1 MKILF
6 LSPTVPFP
14 LTDGGRIRVFNL
26 LKQIAQKSDVT
37 LLALETQPTD
47 TEGIVQLQQ
56 LDVQAHLV
64 PNASTLPRVSFGTL
78 VTAFLKRQPLT
89 VARYNLPAYRQ
100 KFRELVATETFDLVH
115 YEMFH
120 TAQFHTETRLPGVLS
135 QQNVDS
141 AIWRRLCSETV
152 NPFYKYAFWTQQRA
166 FQRYERVMTPKFDMV
181 TCTSDIDA
189 AVFQQHCAE
198 YRRRHTP
205 LKDNTPA
212 KHGQIQLK
220 DNTPAKHGQ
229 IPLKDNTPA
238 KQGQIQLGCP
248 LIEIIPNGVDVTHYQ
263 PNFAREAPAHLIY
276 IGSMDWYPN
285 EDAVSFFADEV
296 LPKIHERIKAITPA
310 LRGHLPTPE
319 VKFSIV
325 GGNPSRRVQKLAD
338 RQGIVV
344 TGRVADIKPYFE
356 EATVFVVPLRIG
368 SGTRLKILEALAMG
382 KAIVSTSVGAE
393 GLALRN
399 GEEIFIADE
408 PTAFADAVTRL
419 LTDALL
425 RRRIGENGRARVER
439 DYDWRSIGAK
449 LHTLYE
455 SLIKK

>member
-47 TEGIVQLQQ
+47 TESIIHLQQ
-56 LDVQAHLV
+56 LGIQVHLILNV
-64 PNASTLPRVSFGTL
+64 PTPPPVSLGTIL
-78 VTAFLKRQPLT
+78 TSFLKRQPIT

-100 KFRELVATETFDLVH
+100 KFRELIATETFDLVH

-120 TAQFHTETRLPGVLS
+120 TAQFHTETHLPGVLS

-141 AIWRRLCSETV
+141 AIWRRLCHETA
-152 NPFYKYAFWTQQRA
+152 NPFYKYAYWMQQRA
-166 FQRYERVMTPKFDMV
+166 FERYERVMSQKFEMV
-181 TCTSDIDA
+181 TCTSDVDR
-189 AVFQQHCAE
+189 AVFQQHCTE
-198 YRRRHTP
+198 YSSRHTP
-205 LKDNTPA
+205 RVLC
-212 KHGQIQLK
+212 
-220 DNTPAKHGQ
+220 
-229 IPLKDNTPA
+229 
-238 KQGQIQLGCP
+238 CP

-285 EDAVSFFADEV
+285 EDAVSFFTDEV
-296 LPKIHERIKAITPA
+296 LPKIHERVPA
-310 LRGHLPTPE
+310 

-408 PTAFADAVTRL
+408 PTDFAEAVNRL
-419 LTDALL
+419 LTSAAL

-439 DYDWRSIGAK
+439 DYDWRRIGAK
-449 LHTLYE
+449 LQTLYE

>member
-47 TEGIVQLQQ
+47 AAGVSQLQQ
-56 LDVQAHLV
+56 LGIQVHLV
-64 PNASTLPRVSFGTL
+64 PNAPTLPPLSFGTL
-78 VTAFLKRQPLT
+78 ANAFFKRQPIT
-89 VARYNLPAYRQ
+89 VARYDLPAYRQ
-100 KFRELVATETFDLVH
+100 QFKALIATDTFDLVH

-120 TAQFHTETRLPGVLS
+120 TAQFRTETDLPGVLS

-141 AIWRRLCSETV
+141 AIWRRLCGETA
-152 NPFYKYAFWTQQRA
+152 NPFYKFAYWTQQLT
-166 FQRYERVMTPKFDMV
+166 FQRYEQVLSPKFDAV

-198 YRRRHTP
+198 
-205 LKDNTPA
+205 DV
-212 KHGQIQLK
+212 
-220 DNTPAKHGQ
+220 
-229 IPLKDNTPA
+229 
-238 KQGQIQLGCP
+238 
-248 LIEIIPNGVDVTHYQ
+248 IEIIPNGVDVAHYQ
-263 PNFAREAPAHLIY
+263 PDFSAEAPAHLIY

-296 LPKIHERIKAITPA
+296 LPQIHTEVPD
-310 LRGHLPTPE
+310 

-325 GGNPSRRVQKLAD
+325 GGNPSARVQKLAKKE
-338 RQGIVV
+338 GIVV
-344 TGRVADIKPYFE
+344 TGRVPEIKPYFA

-393 GLALRN
+393 GLDLKD

-408 PTAFADAVTRL
+408 PTAFAEAVTRL
-419 LTDALL
+419 LKDPSL
-425 RRRIGENGRARVER
+425 RRRIGESGRARVEQ
-439 DYDWRSIGAK
+439 DYDWRSISEK
-449 LHTLYE
+449 LHQLYTKI
-455 SLIKK
+455 LL

>member
-26 LKQIAQKSDVT
+26 LKQITTKNSAT

-47 TEGIVQLQQ
+47 AEGVAQLQQ
-56 LDVQAHLV
+56 LGIQVHLI
-64 PNASTLPRVSFGTL
+64 PNAPTLPPLSFSTLL
-78 VTAFLKRQPLT
+78 KAFLRRQPIT
-89 VARYNLPAYRQ
+89 VARYDLPAYRQ
-100 KFRELVATETFDLVH
+100 KLRELVATGTFDLVH

-141 AIWRRLCSETV
+141 AIWRRLCDETV
-152 NPFYKYAFWTQQRA
+152 NPFYKVAYWTQQLA
-166 FQRYERVMTPKFDMV
+166 FQRYERVLSPKFDAV

-189 AVFQQHCAE
+189 AVFQRHCSE
-198 YRRRHTP
+198 
-205 LKDNTPA
+205 DV
-212 KHGQIQLK
+212 
-220 DNTPAKHGQ
+220 
-229 IPLKDNTPA
+229 
-238 KQGQIQLGCP
+238 
-248 LIEIIPNGVDVTHYQ
+248 IEIIPNGVDVTHYQ
-263 PNFAREAPAHLIY
+263 PDFSAEASAHLIY

-296 LPKIHERIKAITPA
+296 LPRIQENVPDV
-310 LRGHLPTPE
+310 R
-319 VKFSIV
+319 FSIV
-325 GGNPSRRVQKLAD
+325 GGNPSARVQKLAE
-338 RQGIVV
+338 REGVVV
-344 TGRVADIKPYFE
+344 TGRVPEIKPYFA

-393 GLALRN
+393 GLDLKD

-408 PTAFADAVTRL
+408 PTVFADAVTRL
-419 LTDALL
+419 LTDAPL
-425 RRRIGENGRARVER
+425 RRRVGENGRTRVEQ
-439 DYDWRSIGAK
+439 DYDWRSIGEK
-449 LHTLYE
+449 LHQLYTKI
-455 SLIKK
+455 LD

>member
-26 LKQIAQKSDVT
+26 LKQIATKSDVT

-47 TEGIVQLQQ
+47 SEGVAQLQQ
-56 LDVQAHLV
+56 LGIQVHLI
-64 PNASTLPRVSFGTL
+64 PNAPTLPPLSFSTLL
-78 VTAFLKRQPLT
+78 KAFLRRQPIT
-89 VARYNLPAYRQ
+89 VARYALPAYRQ
-100 KFRELVATETFDLVH
+100 KFKELVETGSFNLVH

-141 AIWRRLCSETV
+141 AIWRRLCSETA
-152 NPFYKYAFWTQQRA
+152 NPFYKFAYWTQQLA
-166 FQRYERVMTPKFDMV
+166 FQRYERVLSPKFDAV

-189 AVFQQHCAE
+189 AVFQRHCSE
-198 YRRRHTP
+198 
-205 LKDNTPA
+205 NV
-212 KHGQIQLK
+212 
-220 DNTPAKHGQ
+220 
-229 IPLKDNTPA
+229 
-238 KQGQIQLGCP
+238 
-248 LIEIIPNGVDVTHYQ
+248 IEIIPNGVDVTHYQ
-263 PNFAREAPAHLIY
+263 PDFSAEVSAHLIY

-296 LPKIHERIKAITPA
+296 LPRIQENVPDV
-310 LRGHLPTPE
+310 R
-319 VKFSIV
+319 FSIV
-325 GGNPSRRVQKLAD
+325 GGNPSARVQKLAE
-338 RQGIVV
+338 RKGVVV
-344 TGRVADIKPYFE
+344 TGRVPEIKPYFA

-393 GLALRN
+393 GLDLKD

-408 PTAFADAVTRL
+408 PEAFADAVTRL
-419 LTDALL
+419 LTDAPL
-425 RRRIGENGRARVER
+425 RRRVGENGRARVEQ
-439 DYDWRSIGAK
+439 DYNWQSIGEK
-449 LHTLYE
+449 LHQLYTKI
-455 SLIKK
+455 LD